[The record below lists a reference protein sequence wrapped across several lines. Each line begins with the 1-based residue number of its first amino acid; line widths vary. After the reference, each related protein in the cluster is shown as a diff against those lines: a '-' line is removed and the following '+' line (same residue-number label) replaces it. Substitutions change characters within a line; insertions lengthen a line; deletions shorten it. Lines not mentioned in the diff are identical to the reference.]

1 MSSAD
6 SVAAGATLSR
16 RSVIGVD
23 GWRGL
28 ALAAAVVGIV
38 MRWWLLHTPLGLLD
52 GDEAIAGL
60 MARHVFDGDVN
71 AFFWGQQYG
80 GTLEPLLTA
89 PLFAVFG
96 SSPFLLKLV
105 PIALHA
111 ASAFVIWRIGL
122 RLADRKAA
130 IVAASLW
137 WCWPGAYVWW
147 STKSRGF
154 YQATLLLSLLTVL
167 LSLRL
172 AREPSRKIDWLL
184 LGGVVGIG
192 WWQSPQIALIAAP
205 ALAWLLA
212 VLIVRHRGTWI
223 AGLLPAA
230 MGFAL
235 GASPWIAFNIRNPW
249 LSLRSDFAERHGSYL
264 DHLHALATRG
274 MPMVIGVKQLYT
286 EHWIGSKGFGVLV
299 TVVVL
304 ALAAVGIALLRP
316 RWDTPGGLLVALVV
330 AFPIVYAAFPNGLN
344 VAEGRYQVFAAPM
357 VCLGLGA
364 VVARARFGV
373 TTAPILVALSIVL
386 ALAGLHSSYDLTRPY
401 VAGGVAVPWHV
412 KPLIDAL
419 TDEGNP
425 AVYTD
430 YWVAGPLRFQS
441 RERIEA
447 ASVNF
452 FRDGAMQARVDS
464 APAVAWVYVAGANDR
479 PRLDC
484 AASRM
489 GITLRSRTAGGFE
502 IVVPSAA
509 IRPGDLTGC

>member
-6 SVAAGATLSR
+6 VMSSR
-16 RSVIGVD
+16 RARYGLDAWGVV
-23 GWRGL
+23 
-28 ALAAAVVGIV
+28 ALTAAVAG
-38 MRWWLLHTPLGLLD
+38 MALRWWLLHTPLGLLD

-60 MARHVFDGDVN
+60 MARNAFDGDVH

-89 PLFAVFG
+89 PLFEVFG

-105 PIALHA
+105 PVCLHA
-111 ASAFVIWRIGL
+111 ASAIVIWRIGL
-122 RLADRKAA
+122 RIADRKAA

-167 LSLRL
+167 LALRL
-172 AREPSRKIDWLL
+172 VGEPGRRRDWLG
-184 LGGVVGIG
+184 LGLAVGLG

-205 ALAWLLA
+205 ALAWLLV
-212 VLIVRHRGTWI
+212 VLIARQRATWLS
-223 AGLLPAA
+223 GLLPAA
-230 MGFAL
+230 IGFGV
-235 GASPWIAFNIRNPW
+235 GAAPWIAFNIRNPW
-249 LSLRSDFAERHGSYL
+249 LSLRSDFAEGQGSYL

-274 MPMVIGVKQLYT
+274 MPMVVGVKQLYS
-286 EHWIGSKGFGVLV
+286 EHWIGSKGVG
-299 TVVVL
+299 VVVTIAVL
-304 ALAAVGIALLRP
+304 MVAAGGIAVLRP
-316 RWDTPGGLLVALVV
+316 RWDTPGGLMIALVV
-330 AFPIVYAAFPNGLN
+330 AFPLIYAAFPNGLN

-357 VCLGLGA
+357 VCLGLG
-364 VVARARFGV
+364 VIVATARFGHAV
-373 TTAPILVALSIVL
+373 VPVVLLASISL

-419 TDEGNP
+419 ADEGNP

-441 RERIEA
+441 RERVDA

-452 FRDGAMQARVDS
+452 FRDVEMQRRVDS
-464 APAVAWVYVAGANDR
+464 AADVAWVYVAGASDR

-484 AASRM
+484 AANRM
-489 GITLRSRTAGGFE
+489 GIALRSRRAGGFE
-502 IVVPSAA
+502 IVVPSQP
-509 IRPGDLTGC
+509 IRPGDLIGC